1 MYIYIHTINIT
12 EGSLKMRL
20 DFTHFFFTDHYT
32 CKNPDQS
39 FRFASLIFNLFAQL
53 CFWGFFFS
61 FVIIKKKVNR
71 INLSK
76 LREISQSTVRSQY
89 SEYRYI
95 IYIYRKINVTCHNVH
110 SIYIYTDDTLP
121 KSNGDENQSTI
132 QTTTL
137 PHISVNHKM

>member
-1 MYIYIHTINIT
+1 MHKRILKIWIDPPHGNEKSDKNEVYVYIYTHTINIT

-39 FRFASLIFNLFAQL
+39 FRFTSLIFNQTTTVLL
-53 CFWGFFFS
+53 GGFFS

-76 LREISQSTVRSQY
+76 LREIS
-89 SEYRYI
+89 
-95 IYIYRKINVTCHNVH
+95 
-110 SIYIYTDDTLP
+110 
-121 KSNGDENQSTI
+121 
-132 QTTTL
+132 
-137 PHISVNHKM
+137 